1 MNVCAQLHRFCGYNT
16 TITTLGYSLTIP
28 HPTLK
33 ELPSSN
39 FIKFDWMEL
48 QVIFATFIFKDI
60 QRSITS
66 LYTVDTVSKAVD
78 SGNWESQKEHESARS
93 HSA

>member
-1 MNVCAQLHRFCGYNT
+1 MASIVVDNHFLQHGAQWMEYLDGPDLWTVCAQLHRFCGYNT

-33 ELPSSN
+33 ELQSSN

-48 QVIFATFIFKDI
+48 QVIFKLQLSSLRIFNG
-60 QRSITS
+60 Q
-66 LYTVDTVSKAVD
+66 
-78 SGNWESQKEHESARS
+78 
-93 HSA
+93 